1 MSKTQKNNKE
11 EQEPLKP
18 NKNEEKENINNNL
31 YSNLND
37 ISSFKLNPELK
48 DLQKE
53 VLHYGGDIIDEED
66 MSKYEDRP
74 SIEKVAHKF
83 YKIYEIIEHYVFAFL
98 SIAFAVYIIY
108 YTNLFYNLYFNPR
121 VNKIVSYISAF
132 LFIIDILIFMYICCY
147 LPLIKKIDDKNV
159 DKMLDDIAPYCTIIG
174 LFAFLFLILSIWEL
188 YRWYSILIV
197 MVIFWGIIM
206 SGNIAQQGIIGNVFF
221 VFIIISMLFSYKFIK
236 GEGTTFY

>member
-1 MSKTQKNNKE
+1 
-11 EQEPLKP
+11 
-18 NKNEEKENINNNL
+18 
-31 YSNLND
+31 
-37 ISSFKLNPELK
+37 
-48 DLQKE
+48 
-53 VLHYGGDIIDEED
+53 
-66 MSKYEDRP
+66 
-74 SIEKVAHKF
+74 
-83 YKIYEIIEHYVFAFL
+83 
-98 SIAFAVYIIY
+98 
-108 YTNLFYNLYFNPR
+108 
-121 VNKIVSYISAF
+121 
-132 LFIIDILIFMYICCY
+132 MYICCY